1 MNKTDNQNDLKN
13 MIKFDQNGLVPAITQ
28 DAYTGEILMQ
38 AYMNQEALELTLST
52 QKAHYFSRSRN
63 QLWQKGETS
72 GCYQK
77 VVAVSLDCDYDSVLL
92 KVIQQGNACHTGEYS
107 CFFNTLQEF
116 ETINNSQIIYKDVA
130 TIKDRKNNP
139 KDGSYTTY
147 LFENG
152 IDKICKKIGEE
163 ASEVIIAAKN
173 TNDDD
178 LAGEIA
184 DLFYHTLVLM
194 EDRGIE
200 IESVFKVMDER
211 SKRNRSRSY
220 PTKAK

>member
-1 MNKTDNQNDLKN
+1 MIIEDNKLLS
-13 MIKFDQNGLVPAITQ
+13 MIKFDQNGLIPAIAQ
-28 DAYTGEILMQ
+28 DAYTGEVLMQ
-38 AYMNQEALELTLST
+38 AYMDKEALELTLST
-52 QKAHYFSRSRN
+52 KKAHYYSRSRN
-63 QLWQKGETS
+63 KLWLKGETS
-72 GCYQK
+72 GCFQE
-77 VVAVSLDCDYDSVLL
+77 VVSVALDCDYDSILV
-92 KVIQQGNACHTGEYS
+92 KVVQQGNACHTGKYS
-107 CFFNTLQEF
+107 CFFNTLHEF
-116 ETINNSQIIYKDVA
+116 RQIINSQIIYKDIA

-147 LFENG
+147 LLENG

-184 DLFYHTLVLM
+184 DLFYHVLVLM
-194 EDRGIE
+194 EDRGID
-200 IESVFKVMDER
+200 IECVFKVMEER
-211 SKRNRSRSY
+211 SKRNRSRTY